1 MLCTNLVQR
10 ILPTGRI
17 FCTDWPNFIS
27 NPLSWSFQKVKQ
39 SIKLSLCNFLKSQ
52 AVILFNTSDVTVLE
66 QRRKLFIFCFFFY
79 HFIVY
84 SHWTFFSFYDVL
96 WWNVCKG
103 KNLISA
109 AFIPFD
115 RNDKISDN
123 PTLWEFEIFQMLLSD
138 SNKSSE
144 FFSFLSF

>member
-10 ILPTGRI
+10 ILPSGRI
-17 FCTDWPNFIS
+17 FCTDCPNFIS
-27 NPLSWSFQKVKQ
+27 NPLSFQKVKQ
-39 SIKLSLCNFLKSQ
+39 SIKLSLCIFQKSQ
-52 AVILFNTSDVTVLE
+52 AVILFDTIDNVTKVE
-66 QRRKLFIFCFFFY
+66 KSYLFSY
-79 HFIVY
+79 PSIVY

>member
-1 MLCTNLVQR
+1 MQR

-17 FCTDWPNFIS
+17 FCTDCQNFIT
-27 NPLSWSFQKVKQ
+27 NPLSFQKVKQ

-52 AVILFNTSDVTVLE
+52 AVILFNTIDSGTKKQVIYF
-66 QRRKLFIFCFFFY
+66 QFFFY

-138 SNKSSE
+138 SSTRTKV
-144 FFSFLSF
+144 LSFSPFWLRQELKKC